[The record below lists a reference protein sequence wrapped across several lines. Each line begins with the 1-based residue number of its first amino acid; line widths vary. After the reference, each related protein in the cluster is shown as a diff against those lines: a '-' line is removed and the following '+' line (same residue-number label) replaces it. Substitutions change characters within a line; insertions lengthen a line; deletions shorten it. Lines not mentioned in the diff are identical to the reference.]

1 VSHSN
6 RWKYLV
12 VRLKPTFIAVKQE
25 TLQAELDR
33 QGALGWE
40 LVSLRLQSPGLE
52 LVFKRP
58 I

>member
-1 VSHSN
+1 MSHDN

-12 VRLKPTFIAVKQE
+12 VRLKATFIAVNQE
-25 TLQAELDR
+25 TLQGELDR

-40 LVSLRLQSPGLE
+40 LVSLRAQAPGLE

-58 I
+58 Q